1 MFYGLLNN
9 SQRKTLCYVMLCN
22 SFVKIYLRVIN
33 DRLQQFFVFKPK
45 LLSACDSV
53 KLTGKLAARRDVT
66 KARERYIVPAC
77 VRRSDDKQRQILGRS
92 HGAGARDHSGFC
104 RLV

>member
-1 MFYGLLNN
+1 M
-9 SQRKTLCYVMLCN
+9 LCYVTVLL
-22 SFVKIYLRVIN
+22 KYTYLRVIN

-92 HGAGARDHSGFC
+92 HGAGARDHSGSC